1 METKMVVVVKAII
14 QLENKYLILERDE
27 NDEHGASTWEFP
39 GGKIEFGESLE
50 NALVREAS
58 EETGLWITV
67 DKLLYATTFM
77 SNPLRQVIVLAYLCN
92 TLHDEIKLSREHSN
106 YCWVYKSQLR
116 ENLDNGIVMDMDK
129 YQIFD
134 VLA

>member
-1 METKMVVVVKAII
+1 METSMVIAVKAII
-14 QLENKYLILERDE
+14 QLENKYLILKRDK
-27 NDEHGASTWEFP
+27 NDEHGAGTWEFP

-50 NALVREAS
+50 NALIREAG

-92 TLHDEIKLSREHSN
+92 TLHDDIKLSREHSN
-106 YCWVYKSQLR
+106 YRWVYKGQLS
-116 ENLDNGIVMDMDK
+116 ENLDDGIVKDMDK
-129 YQIFD
+129 YHIFD
-134 VLA
+134 ILA

>member
-1 METKMVVVVKAII
+1 METSMVIAVKAII
-14 QLENKYLILERDE
+14 QLENKYLILKRDE
-27 NDEHGASTWEFP
+27 NDEHGAGTWEFP

-50 NALVREAS
+50 NALIREAG

-92 TLHDEIKLSREHSN
+92 TLHDVIKLSREHSN
-106 YCWVYKSQLR
+106 YRWVYKGQLS
-116 ENLDNGIVMDMDK
+116 ENLDDGIVKDMDK
-129 YQIFD
+129 YHIFD
-134 VLA
+134 ILA

>member
-1 METKMVVVVKAII
+1 MVIAVKAII
-14 QLENKYLILERDE
+14 QLENKYLILKRDK
-27 NDEHGASTWEFP
+27 NDEHGAGTWEFP

-50 NALVREAS
+50 NALIREAG

-92 TLHDEIKLSREHSN
+92 TLHDDIKLSREHSN
-106 YCWVYKSQLR
+106 YRWVYKGQLS
-116 ENLDNGIVMDMDK
+116 ENLDDGIVKDMDK
-129 YQIFD
+129 YHIFD
-134 VLA
+134 ILA